1 MDKILDSLYQ
11 KFFLRDVLSIIFCG
25 FLVLTTFLTF
35 VKLDINI
42 GSYKYLVKII
52 FNDKWL
58 FSFTTYFCITAFSYV
73 IGLLINM
80 IRDRIQFYFWGDET
94 DFYKKGWKHHKN
106 LKNFYKKYIEF
117 NKKMDNKAAN
127 ENMIERISFMFQFS
141 GNFALTIIICIIIV
155 LILDWKFLICK
166 NLSLLI
172 LAILMV
178 LLSIWISIAKFIE
191 RNIYIQIIVEKEK

>member
-52 FNDKWL
+52 FNDKWQ

-73 IGLLINM
+73 IGFLINM

-94 DFYKKGWKHHKN
+94 DFYKKDWKHHKN

-155 LILDWKFLICK
+155 LILDWKFLIYK

-172 LAILMV
+172 LAVLMV
-178 LLSIWISIAKFIE
+178 LSSIWISIAKFIE